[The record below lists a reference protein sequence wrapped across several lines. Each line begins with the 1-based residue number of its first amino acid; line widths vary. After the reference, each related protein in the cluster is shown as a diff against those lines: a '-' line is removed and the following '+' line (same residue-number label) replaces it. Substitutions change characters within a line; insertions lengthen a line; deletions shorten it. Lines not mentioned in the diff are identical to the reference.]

1 MPALAGEVGDAAAGL
16 EVVAVASPVVTLC
29 RPVRQIFLLDLI
41 GQGIMMVVT
50 ASAAAA
56 AVVVSVMN
64 VGMVTVMMMGIAVAV
79 VVTVA
84 VV

>member
-50 ASAAAA
+50 ATAAA